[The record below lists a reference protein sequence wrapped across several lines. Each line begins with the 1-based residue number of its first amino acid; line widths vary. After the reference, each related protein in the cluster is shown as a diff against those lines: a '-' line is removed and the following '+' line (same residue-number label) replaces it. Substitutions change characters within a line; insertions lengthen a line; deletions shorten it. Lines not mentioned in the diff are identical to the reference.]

1 MKIFWLIVIAVLTA
15 VIYRISRSYRGNS
28 QKASQE
34 RAKPHQGTIHAG
46 AASLEYEVSVREK
59 TASEER
65 SRELLRDATQKKDE
79 KNLDG
84 AIASLREAYKLMAQ
98 STISYPIETF
108 LRLPLYLQQAGRY
121 AESIQEFERLLSN
134 TPAQIARAFSHVS
147 EEKRIGFVAVERA
160 TIFDKMRLAAQRE
173 KQFVI
178 AAYYQVLSDANRC
191 ISLKLH
197 EGTEEVD
204 RYNERESW
212 IDGIDSLLK
221 KAKKEIFIEPLVGR
235 CMAFAQLS
243 TAPALDKLAIEVPT
257 LLEINS
263 ILSIGGRSLAEN
275 KATQESYSRSDE
287 YLQWLGEAVHLHITQ
302 ARKAWDAGNY
312 DFARQEYQKTAYAIT
327 QIERAQLGSDSIKS

>member
-15 VIYRISRSYRGNS
+15 VIYRISRSHRGKS

-147 EEKRIGFVAVERA
+147 EK
-160 TIFDKMRLAAQRE
+160 
-173 KQFVI
+173 
-178 AAYYQVLSDANRC
+178 
-191 ISLKLH
+191 
-197 EGTEEVD
+197 
-204 RYNERESW
+204 
-212 IDGIDSLLK
+212 
-221 KAKKEIFIEPLVGR
+221 
-235 CMAFAQLS
+235 
-243 TAPALDKLAIEVPT
+243 
-257 LLEINS
+257 
-263 ILSIGGRSLAEN
+263 
-275 KATQESYSRSDE
+275 
-287 YLQWLGEAVHLHITQ
+287 
-302 ARKAWDAGNY
+302 
-312 DFARQEYQKTAYAIT
+312 
-327 QIERAQLGSDSIKS
+327 